1 MTNCKLYKNLLC
13 FYFILFL
20 SFLSS
25 CGYQSLLNE
34 NSKKISIKSFNIEG
48 NKKLAQILKNN
59 LVSSKSR
66 DKSNNLTL
74 NINARKNRSIIH
86 KDSTGKIIEYNL
98 KISFDLTATESVS
111 QKKVLSK
118 TFTLDRNYKASNL
131 YIDTINIEKKII
143 NELIESIATQIL
155 TTLSLAYEK
164 K

>member
-1 MTNCKLYKNLLC
+1 MTNCKLYKTLLC

-25 CGYQSLLNE
+25 CGYQSLSNE
-34 NSKKISIKSFNIEG
+34 NSKKFGIKNFNIGG

-59 LVSSKSR
+59 FVSSR
-66 DKSNNLTL
+66 NKSNNLIL
-74 NINARKNRSIIH
+74 DINARKNRSIAH

-111 QKKVLSK
+111 RKKILSK
-118 TFTLDRNYKASNL
+118 TFTLDSNYKTSDL
-131 YIDTINIEKKII
+131 YLDTLNREKKII
-143 NELIESIATQIL
+143 NELTEIIAAQIL
-155 TTLSLAYEK
+155 TDLGLTYGK

>member
-1 MTNCKLYKNLLC
+1 MTNYKLYKNLLC

-20 SFLSS
+20 SFLSG

-48 NKKLAQILKNN
+48 NKRLAQILKNN
-59 LVSSKSR
+59 LVSSRSG

-74 NINARKNRSIIH
+74 DINARKNRSIVH

-98 KISFDLTATESVS
+98 RISFDLTATESVS

-118 TFTLDRNYKASNL
+118 TFTLDSNYKASDL
-131 YIDTINIEKKII
+131 YMDTINSEKKII

-155 TTLSLAYEK
+155 TDLSLAYGEK
-164 K
+164 